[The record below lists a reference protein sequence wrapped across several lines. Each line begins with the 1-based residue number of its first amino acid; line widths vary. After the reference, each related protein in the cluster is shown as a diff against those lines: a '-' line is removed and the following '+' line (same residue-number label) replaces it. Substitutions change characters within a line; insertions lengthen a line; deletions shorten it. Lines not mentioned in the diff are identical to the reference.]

1 MTDELK
7 DQLEHSNRKGALPPV
22 FASAT
27 CIAFLR
33 QWLVSRYLC
42 RTDRRGPVNGE
53 PHHTKGNGSYLLG
66 IVYPQGN
73 KTLVHAYGTQAL
85 PRGHRGAG
93 KERKEQIQ
101 TAVQKTDDA
110 LVFLGHAPHDLSLRC
125 KHAIRPFLHQSLA
138 VIDLYIQVHARRPVH
153 RHPTGY
159 SIFVWG

>member
-33 QWLVSRYLC
+33 QWLVSRYLR

-66 IVYPQGN
+66 IAFSRRVAKPFSMPTVRRLSSAGMGVRLSKGKSRQR
-73 KTLVHAYGTQAL
+73 
-85 PRGHRGAG
+85 PR
-93 KERKEQIQ
+93 
-101 TAVQKTDDA
+101 
-110 LVFLGHAPHDLSLRC
+110 C
-125 KHAIRPFLHQSLA
+125 
-138 VIDLYIQVHARRPVH
+138 RRPAMH
-153 RHPTGY
+153 
-159 SIFVWG
+159 SFSWGMHL